1 MNKTFIDQVEQYI
14 NILLLP
20 LEDYYFHQFEHAL
33 DVKNRAVELAT
44 KEWLNKQQIE
54 ILAIA
59 SLFHDSWFIIQYDNN
74 EYIGAKIARNYL
86 KSILYPEN
94 KIKIVERLII
104 ATKPDYKKPIDIL
117 EEIIIDSDLDNLWR
131 DDFFEKENNLKREIE
146 TIKKIKLK
154 KPEWHH
160 ATLDLLNSYSYFSK
174 VQRKERSEKKKEN
187 TEKLKEMIEELEKW
201 EII

>member
-59 SLFHDSWFIIQYDNN
+59 SLFHDS
-74 EYIGAKIARNYL
+74 
-86 KSILYPEN
+86 
-94 KIKIVERLII
+94 
-104 ATKPDYKKPIDIL
+104 
-117 EEIIIDSDLDNLWR
+117 
-131 DDFFEKENNLKREIE
+131 
-146 TIKKIKLK
+146 
-154 KPEWHH
+154 
-160 ATLDLLNSYSYFSK
+160 
-174 VQRKERSEKKKEN
+174 
-187 TEKLKEMIEELEKW
+187 
-201 EII
+201 